1 MDSESLY
8 QFKIKIAGHVAE
20 IESQYIR
27 SQAICRDFIT
37 DEPPEFKIRI
47 RQEDIEKERE
57 ACIKQYGDCTLWDST
72 LETIALHALV
82 STSLVDYGAFMM
94 HGAAVAC
101 DNRAYVFSAK
111 SGTGKT
117 THVIQWL
124 KHLPKAFI
132 INGDKP
138 VIATNADGNRVEACG
153 SPWGGK
159 ENYYTN
165 AIVPLQSIVLMERA
179 EENHMERISFAEAF
193 PALLQQVYLPDD
205 EEKMRKTL
213 RLMQRLNPA
222 VSFWRFQ
229 CNNFKDDCFDVAY
242 NALVGKES

>member
-1 MDSESLY
+1 MDSESFY

-20 IESQYIR
+20 VESQYIR
-27 SQAICRDFIT
+27 SKAICRDFIT
-37 DEPPEFKIRI
+37 DEPPEFRIRI
-47 RQEDIEKERE
+47 SQEDIEKERINY
-57 ACIKQYGDCTLWDST
+57 IKLFGDCTFWDST

-82 STSLVDYGAFMM
+82 AAGLVDYGAFMM
-94 HGAAVAC
+94 HGAAVAF
-101 DNRAYVFSAK
+101 DNHSYIFSAK

-138 VIATNADGNRVEACG
+138 IIATDADAGSVFACG

-165 AIVPLQSIVLMERA
+165 AMVPLKSIIFMERA
-179 EENHMERISFAEAF
+179 EENQIERISFAEAF
-193 PALLQQVYLPDD
+193 PRLLQQVYLPDD
-205 EEKMRKTL
+205 AEKMRKTL

-229 CNNFKDDCFDVAY
+229 CNNFKDDCFEVAY
-242 NALVGKES
+242 NALVGGGK

>member
-1 MDSESLY
+1 MY
-8 QFKIKIAGHVAE
+8 HFNVKIAGHVAE

-27 SQAICRDFIT
+27 PKAICRDYIT
-37 DEPPEFKIRI
+37 DEPPEFTVQI

-57 ACIKQYGDCTLWDST
+57 TCIKVNGDCTFWDST
-72 LETIALHALV
+72 LETIALHALI
-82 STSLVDYGAFMM
+82 STRLIDYGAFMM
-94 HGAAVAC
+94 HGAAVAY
-101 DNRAYVFSAK
+101 DNSAYIFSAK

-117 THVIQWL
+117 THAIQWL
-124 KHLPKAFI
+124 RHLPKARI

-138 VIATNADGNRVEACG
+138 IIATNTDGEPPLACG

-165 AIVPLQSIVLMERA
+165 IMVPTKSIVMMERA
-179 EENHMERISFAEAF
+179 EENRMERISFADAF
-193 PALLQQVYLPDD
+193 PLLLQQVYLPDNED
-205 EEKMRKTL
+205 KVRKTL
-213 RLMQRLNPA
+213 RLMQRLNGP

-242 NALVGKES
+242 NALVGKQK